1 MKWKYLNFSQQAILA
16 LEPGIIFTVRIIAL
30 FIFTLVFS
38 LLALLNHVLY
48 FLRLAFTIIFVR
60 QGIKHPLNT
69 YVFGSLSHA
78 MRN

>member
-1 MKWKYLNFSQQAILA
+1 MKLKYLNFSQQAILA

-48 FLRLAFTIIFVR
+48 FLSQVDIHYHLCET
-60 QGIKHPLNT
+60 GN
-69 YVFGSLSHA
+69 
-78 MRN
+78 